1 MDVYYDA
8 DNKVVEGKDCAWNVF
23 YNGEKVTSFIGCPP
37 QKYINQQG
45 GTDKFIELILNKYEE
60 SH

>member
-1 MDVYYDA
+1 M
-8 DNKVVEGKDCAWNVF
+8 VEGSNRAWNVF
-23 YNGEKVTSFIGCPP
+23 YNGEKVTSFIGYPP

-45 GTDKFIELILNKYEE
+45 EANKFIKLIINKYEE